1 VQDSE
6 TRIVI
11 LVPKQLLQLWEG
23 HALRWEVP
31 VSTSKHGV
39 GCEEGSHRTPPGR
52 FRICEK
58 VGAGAPPWAVFKG
71 RRWTGEFG
79 DPQDEKD
86 QILSRILWLDGLEEA
101 NANTRDRYVYLHGTN
116 AEAAIG
122 QPASIG
128 CVRLRNDDMITL
140 FDRVSVG
147 TEVEIVPG

>member
-1 VQDSE
+1 MQESE

-11 LVPKQLLQLWEG
+11 EVPTQKLQVLAGETVQWE
-23 HALRWEVP
+23 AP
-31 VSTSKHGV
+31 VSTSKHGI

-58 VGAGAPPWAVFKG
+58 IGAGAPAWAVFKG
-71 RRWTGEFG
+71 RRWTGDYG
-79 DPQDEKD
+79 DRDDEQD

-101 NANTRDRYVYLHGTN
+101 NANTRERYVYLHGTN

-128 CVRLRNDDMITL
+128 CVRLRNDDMIAL